1 MDDDDFDHRHDDN
14 SSAVQYDIATNVN
27 DIRLLQISDFIELI
41 VSVKKWATKE
51 FGMFNEYY
59 IIFM

>member
-1 MDDDDFDHRHDDN
+1 M
-14 SSAVQYDIATNVN
+14 VQSQPLPN